1 MKRAFTLIDLT
12 ITILICLAIA
22 AFLFWPITPSHAA
35 DTPATHPA
43 RTLCLEN
50 WVNQARVTNPY
61 LVIIVAEGTSAG
73 KVVKDDGTIA
83 SNTAYADADIPGVDD
98 AISGEP
104 VYSIPALPKADSS
117 GNVYR
122 YRILLRSRAGAT
134 AANTDTC
141 YDAGNYDPETGHF
154 YSNTVPV
161 AGNMVKVNQ

>member
-1 MKRAFTLIDLT
+1 MKKGI
-12 ITILICLAIA
+12 ITISIIAALICAALAFVLYSPVQA
-22 AFLFWPITPSHAA
+22 ASTTW
-35 DTPATHPA
+35 PA
-43 RTLCLEN
+43 RSLCLEN
-50 WVNQARVTNPY
+50 WVAQSRVTNPY
-61 LVIIVAEGTSAG
+61 LVILVAEGTYAG

-83 SNTAYADADIPGVDD
+83 ANTAYADADIPGVDD

-134 AANTDTC
+134 PANTDTC

>member
-1 MKRAFTLIDLT
+1 MKRAFTLT
-12 ITILICLAIA
+12 ISIFICLLIAGAILATFPRQALA
-22 AFLFWPITPSHAA
+22 AT
-35 DTPATHPA
+35 THPA

-154 YSNTVPV
+154 YSNTVPMV
-161 AGNMVKVNQ
+161 GNMVKVNQ

>member
-1 MKRAFTLIDLT
+1 MNKKAFALIAS
-12 ITILICLAIA
+12 ILICLLIAGAILATFSRKALA
-22 AFLFWPITPSHAA
+22 ASTTW
-35 DTPATHPA
+35 PA
-43 RTLCLEN
+43 RSLCLEN

-61 LVIIVAEGTSAG
+61 LVIIVAEGTYAG

-83 SNTAYADADIPGVDD
+83 ANTAYADADIPGVDD

-134 AANTDTC
+134 PANTDTC